1 MKYWFFALVAL
12 VMAGCSGSQFVP
24 AEEVSPPT
32 QQPFIGSNV
41 IYIRT
46 ADDAQ
51 TAREKMARIVQTEG
65 LGIVQA
71 QSNQETIATGVGTF
85 AGDVQGSARYFFE
98 VGRASDSD
106 STEIRATGQVI
117 TSNVSDWNRFQ
128 QFDSV
133 GLEAGGNR
141 RSVMWNAFRQL
152 MTMTDIYGGAVY
164 YDRVQ

>member
-1 MKYWFFALVAL
+1 MKNWLFALVAL
-12 VMAGCSGSQFVP
+12 MMVGCSGSQFLP

-32 QQPFIGSNV
+32 KQAFIGANV

-46 ADDAQ
+46 ADDPEA
-51 TAREKMARIVQTEG
+51 AREKMARIVQTEG

-71 QSNQETIATGVGTF
+71 ESDEQTIATGVGTF
-85 AGDVQGSARYFFE
+85 SGDVQGSARYFFE
-98 VGRASDSD
+98 VGQASDSD
-106 STEIRATGQVI
+106 STEIRATGRVI

-141 RSVMWNAFRQL
+141 RSVMWNAFRQM
-152 MTMTDIYGGAVY
+152 MTMTDIYGGTVY
-164 YDRVQ
+164 YDRRQ